1 MRFLIV
7 ILGVFLVACTRRTAN
22 LHPLTLLSPTGQR
35 VELRVEIADD
45 DGERARGLM
54 FREELPM
61 GQGMLFVFNRP
72 QVLSFW
78 MKNTRIPLDILYLD
92 GEGRVVSTM
101 TMGPCTKDPCQTY
114 PSAAEAQYALEVPAG
129 FIVQNIIGE
138 GWKWESTPM
147 FPVPSF

>member
-54 FREELPM
+54 FREELPTR
-61 GQGMLFVFNRP
+61 QGMLFIFDNA
-72 QVLSFW
+72 QVLNFW
-78 MKNTRIPLDILYLD
+78 MKNTKIPLDILFF
-92 GEGRVVSTM
+92 GRGGQLVST
-101 TMGPCTKDPCQTY
+101 TTTEPCKEDPCPTY

-129 FIVQNIIGE
+129 FVVQNGIGE
-138 GWKWESTPM
+138 GWRLPR